1 MPDVQVGIHCGDTMT
16 TSATVYIPMDLHTA
30 LFKLAQWEQD
40 APVPLGEETIRNIT
54 KLEQSLF
61 ERYGVGGLYCIAL
74 DPDGFLIAIDRAGF
88 VVFLLGS

>member
-1 MPDVQVGIHCGDTMT
+1 
-16 TSATVYIPMDLHTA
+16 
-30 LFKLAQWEQD
+30 
-40 APVPLGEETIRNIT
+40 
-54 KLEQSLF
+54 LF